1 MYVSPVRIST
11 SIIVS
16 LLLTLDLSLPHSRY
30 LPSYGSYSTLDSPH
44 SQLVRIWKII
54 SVVPSTPRLPY
65 DSWGVH
71 IPAYNSKYLDRNRR
85 PVRRM
90 S

>member
-1 MYVSPVRIST
+1 MYVSPVCIST

-16 LLLTLDLSLPHSRY
+16 LLLALDLSLPHSRY
-30 LPSYGSYSTLDSPH
+30 LPSYGSTLDLPRTR
-44 SQLVRIWKII
+44 LVRIQKII
-54 SVVPSTPRLPY
+54 SVVPSTPQLPY

-85 PVRRM
+85 LAQHM